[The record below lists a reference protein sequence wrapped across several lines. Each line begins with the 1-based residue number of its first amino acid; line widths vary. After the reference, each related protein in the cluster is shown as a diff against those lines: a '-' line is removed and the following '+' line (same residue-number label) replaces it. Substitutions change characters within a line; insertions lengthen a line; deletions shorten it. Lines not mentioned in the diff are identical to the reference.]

1 MKEEIIKL
9 TDAAAGHIQKIIKQR
24 GSGIGFRIS
33 VKETGC
39 SGYMYQPEIV
49 DDVKPSDL
57 SIDAPQ
63 GLLVFVDPE
72 CVKIIKGTTLDY
84 VQKSLG
90 QQQLL
95 FNNPNVV
102 SECGCGESF
111 NLKETADG

>member
-1 MKEEIIKL
+1 MQEHIMKL
-9 TDAAAGHIQKIIKQR
+9 TDAAATHIQKIIKRR
-24 GSGIGFRIS
+24 GRGVGFRIS

-39 SGYMYQPEIV
+39 SGYMYKPEII
-49 DDVKPSDL
+49 DDIKPGDL
-57 SIDAPQ
+57 PIEAPQ

-95 FNNPNVV
+95 FNNPNV
-102 SECGCGESF
+102 ST
-111 NLKETADG
+111 LR